1 MAQPNFQ
8 LLGQHIIAASE
19 QIRLIPNMHAVPV
32 ANFQQGF
39 AQQAQQH
46 AAALAQQAEQ
56 HNAALAREAEQH
68 NAMLAQRAE
77 QHNAALAQEAER
89 HNAVIQRLDNLL
101 ESQQRLPMLL
111 HNAITSNDAPLA
123 YPPGVGDAGLPVTK
137 DALLTLTVAD
147 CIALAEALGLPA
159 LPAFPAPTVIIRRQQ
174 ILDFLGCAIRA
185 E

>member
-8 LLGQHIIAASE
+8 LLGQHLIAASE
-19 QIRLIPNMHAVPV
+19 QIRLIPNMHP

-39 AQQAQQH
+39 AQQTQQH

-56 HNAALAREAEQH
+56 HNAALAQQAEK
-68 NAMLAQRAE
+68 
-77 QHNAALAQEAER
+77 HNAALAQEAER

-101 ESQQRLPMLL
+101 ESQQRLPILL
-111 HNAITSNDAPLA
+111 HNATASHDAPLA

-147 CIALAEALGLPA
+147 CIALAEVLGLPA